1 MTKKKPKSEL
11 SVQPKKL
18 RIKVLGGGYLGKKI
32 ARYLG
37 AELDTR
43 MVYTVQDV
51 QEMTFVH
58 VDNDYLRYDW
68 IINAIGK
75 TGTPNVDWCDLP
87 ENRRETFMAN
97 VLVPMHIAEGTKREG
112 VKMLHISSGC
122 IYDGAGPFTEEDP
135 PNFEKSF
142 YSFTKKTAERVLE
155 HYDHVLTTRIRMPIT
170 ADDSPRNLVNKLLK
184 YEKIIDTPNSVTT
197 EGELLAAIKAL
208 IDADARGIYNV
219 VSPTPITHKRILE
232 IYDEVKGTQNV
243 KEKTFIKPEDLE
255 VATPRTNTV
264 LSSEKLAKIIPQMDT
279 EAAVRYEI
287 EVMEKTD
294 A

>member
-1 MTKKKPKSEL
+1 MAKKKQKSEL
-11 SVQPKKL
+11 SVLPKKL
-18 RIKVLGGGYLGKKI
+18 RIKVLGGGYIGKKI
-32 ARYLG
+32 AKYLD

-43 MVYTVQDV
+43 MVYTVQDA
-51 QEMTFVH
+51 QEMMYVH
-58 VDNDYLRYDW
+58 HDNDWLKFDW
-68 IINAIGK
+68 VINAIGK
-75 TGTPNVDWCDLP
+75 TGTPNVDWCDVP
-87 ENRRETFMAN
+87 ENQRETFMSN
-97 VLVPMHIAEGTKREG
+97 VLVPMHIAEAAKREG

-142 YSFTKKTAERVLE
+142 YSFTKKTAERVIE
-155 HYDHVLTTRIRMPIT
+155 QYKDVLTVRIRMPIT
-170 ADDSPRNLVNKLLK
+170 ADTSERNLITKLLK

-197 EGELLAAIKAL
+197 EVELLAAIKAL

-219 VSPTPITHKRILE
+219 VSPRPITHKRILE

-243 KEKTFIKPEDLE
+243 KEKTFIKPEDLV

-264 LSSEKLAKIIPQMDT
+264 LSSEKLAKIIPQMET

-287 EVMEKTD
+287 EVMEKD
-294 A
+294 G